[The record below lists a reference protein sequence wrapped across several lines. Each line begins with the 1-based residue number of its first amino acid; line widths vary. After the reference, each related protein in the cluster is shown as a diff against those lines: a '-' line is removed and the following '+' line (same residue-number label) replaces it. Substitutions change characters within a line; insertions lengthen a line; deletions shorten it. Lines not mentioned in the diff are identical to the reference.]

1 MDAVLFDL
9 FGTIVPP
16 YRRREHHVALRRIAD
31 VLGVAFES
39 VLDGWTR
46 TWDDRATGRFSS
58 IGENL
63 REIVP
68 SAPDDAIEDAHR
80 HYHDFTVA
88 SLVPKPGALDAL
100 DWLIDEGIATAL
112 VTNCAPDVPELWRD
126 TKWAARFDVT
136 VFSCAFGAKK
146 PDRRIYVAAL
156 DGLGVPAERAVFV
169 GDGSDDELAGAAAVG
184 LTPVLVRND
193 AADDD
198 RGEEDDSTVGR
209 HAVATVDHLSD
220 LPKVLSEL

>member
-16 YRRREHHVALRRIAD
+16 YRRHEHHVALRRIAD
-31 VLGVAFES
+31 VLDLGFEH

-46 TWDDRATGRFSS
+46 TWDDRATGRFAS
-58 IGENL
+58 IRDNL
-63 REIVP
+63 REL
-68 SAPDDAIEDAHR
+68 APGASDDAIDAAHR
-80 HYHDFTVA
+80 HYHEFTVA

-112 VTNCAPDVPELWRD
+112 VTNCAPDVPELWRG
-126 TKWAARFDVT
+126 TKWATRFDVT

-146 PDRRIYVAAL
+146 PDRRIYLAAL
-156 DGLGVPAERAVFV
+156 DELGVPAERAVFV
-169 GDGSDDELAGAAAVG
+169 GDGSDDELQGAAAVG
-184 LTPVLVRND
+184 LRPVLVRND
-193 AADDD
+193 LVGSDDGRDALDGLAD
-198 RGEEDDSTVGR
+198 
-209 HAVATVDHLSD
+209 HAVAVVDHLSD